1 MGKLTDKL
9 NLLIRREN
17 MSLETKL
24 NKYAELIVKKGV
36 NVQPGQTIIL
46 YAAVDE
52 AYFARKIVAEAYK
65 AVAHEVVME
74 WSDQTIAKEF
84 LNHTSLD
91 RLKEVPNYQVTKAN
105 ELMDKYASR
114 ISLISQDPDG
124 LADVDAERLATLTKA
139 NQKALFRVREAT
151 MKDDISWLV
160 VAAAG
165 QEWAEKVFADLK
177 GQDAV
182 NRLWEEIL
190 KDVRIDDD
198 SDAVDNWDLHINKL
212 KNKADWLNEQNFKE
226 LHYKNAKSAFTIGLA
241 EGHVWEA
248 AYSQDKAGNIFIP
261 NMPTEEVFTAPDN
274 RNIHGH
280 VAATLP
286 LSYQGNV
293 IENIEL
299 DFEDGRIVKAQATS
313 GLDVLEKIINTDEGS
328 KSLGEVS
335 LVPDPS
341 PIAQSGILFYN
352 TLFDENASDHLAI
365 GAAYAS
371 NISGGKTEKPENLA
385 KRGWNIS
392 DEHVDFMIG
401 SDDMDIDGITQDGE
415 VVPVFRSGDWA

>member
-1 MGKLTDKL
+1 
-9 NLLIRREN
+9 

-65 AVAHEVVME
+65 AGAHEVVME

-212 KNKADWLNEQNFKE
+212 KNKA
-226 LHYKNAKSAFTIGLA
+226 
-241 EGHVWEA
+241 
-248 AYSQDKAGNIFIP
+248 
-261 NMPTEEVFTAPDN
+261 
-274 RNIHGH
+274 
-280 VAATLP
+280 
-286 LSYQGNV
+286 
-293 IENIEL
+293 
-299 DFEDGRIVKAQATS
+299 
-313 GLDVLEKIINTDEGS
+313 
-328 KSLGEVS
+328 
-335 LVPDPS
+335 
-341 PIAQSGILFYN
+341 
-352 TLFDENASDHLAI
+352 
-365 GAAYAS
+365 
-371 NISGGKTEKPENLA
+371 
-385 KRGWNIS
+385 
-392 DEHVDFMIG
+392 
-401 SDDMDIDGITQDGE
+401 
-415 VVPVFRSGDWA
+415 